1 MKISRVS
8 QRLAGGDGHGW
19 NAHNKGLALQ
29 AAGQDVILLSVGD
42 PDFAT
47 PEPIFYEALAAMKHD
62 RTHYSPSQGEPALRA
77 AIAALET
84 ATSDHPCDPDEVV
97 VFPGATNAIYAVLS
111 CLVNPGDEI
120 LVPEPM
126 YVGYWGITAALG
138 LRVRT
143 VPLDCANNFALDAAA
158 VRDAITDDTRVV
170 MVNTPGNP
178 GGNIITR
185 EQLADLASHCRDRD
199 IWLLCDEV
207 YSLITYKQRHVS
219 LRASARSL
227 DNTVMVDGL
236 SKSHAMSGWRV
247 GWAVAPRELV
257 PHLAR
262 FAGATMFGCP
272 QFIQDASAYAL
283 GHNIEHV
290 ERMRRE
296 YQRRRDYVVSRV
308 NTLPGLRCQAPDA
321 GMFVMVDVSARGMDG
336 DGFTEWLLEQA
347 RVTVVPGSAFGPS
360 GANFVRVTLCQPMD
374 VLARALDRL
383 ETLLRAPA
391 DGSVASRQGSGDG
404 RPVLA

>member
-1 MKISRVS
+1 MRVS
-8 QRLAGGDGHGW
+8 KVAQRLAGSDGNGW
-19 NAHNKGLALQ
+19 AVHDQGVALQ

-84 ATSDHPCDPDEVV
+84 QTSHHPCDPDEVV

-126 YVGYWGITAALG
+126 YVGYWGITGAIG
-138 LRVRT
+138 LHVRT
-143 VPLDCANNFALDAAA
+143 VPLDCANNFAFDAEA
-158 VRDAITDDTRVV
+158 VRNSITDETRVV

-178 GGNIITR
+178 GGNIIGR
-185 EQLADLASHCRDRD
+185 EQLADLAAHCRERG

-219 LRASARSL
+219 LRASARAL

-247 GWAVAPRELV
+247 GWAVAPGELV

-272 QFIQDASAYAL
+272 QFIQDASAFAL
-283 GHNIEHV
+283 AHNIEHV
-290 ERMRRE
+290 ERMRLE
-296 YQRRRDYVVSRV
+296 YQSRRDYVVGRV
-308 NTLPGLRCQAPDA
+308 NASPGLACHAPDA
-321 GMFVMVDVSARGMDG
+321 GMFVMVNVAALGMNG
-336 DGFTEWLLEQA
+336 DEFAQRLLDEVL
-347 RVTVVPGSAFGPS
+347 VTVVPGSAFGPS
-360 GANFVRVTLCQPMD
+360 AVDFVRVTLCQPMD
-374 VLARALDRL
+374 VLVRAMDRI
-383 ETLLRAPA
+383 EGMLRAPA
-391 DGSVASRQGSGDG
+391 GGVAAS
-404 RPVLA
+404 L

>member
-1 MKISRVS
+1 MMKISKMS
-8 QRLAGGDGHGW
+8 QRLAGSGGHGW
-19 NAHNKGLALQ
+19 AAHDKGLALQ
-29 AAGQDVILLSVGD
+29 AAGEDVILLSVGD
-42 PDFAT
+42 PDFPT

-62 RTHYSPSQGEPALRA
+62 RTHYSPAQGEPALRA
-77 AIAALET
+77 AVAALET
-84 ATSDHPCDPDEVV
+84 ETSDHPCDPEEIV

-126 YVGYWGITAALG
+126 YVGYWGITGALG

-143 VPLDCANNFALDAAA
+143 VPLDFANNFALDIAA
-158 VRDAITDDTRVV
+158 VRAAIPPDTRVL

-178 GGNIITR
+178 GGNIIGH
-185 EQLADLASHCRDRD
+185 EQLAELAAMCRERE
-199 IWLLCDEV
+199 IWLVCDEV

-262 FAGATMFGCP
+262 FAAATMFGCP

-283 GHNIEHV
+283 AHNIEHV

-296 YQRRRDYVVSRV
+296 YQRRRDYVVRRI
-308 NTLPGLRCQAPDA
+308 NALPGLSCQAPDA
-321 GMFVMVDVSARGMDG
+321 GMFVMVNVGALGMDG
-336 DGFTEWLLEQA
+336 DGFSEHLLEHA

-360 GANFVRVTLCQPMD
+360 AADFVRVTLCQPMA
-374 VLARALDRL
+374 VLERAMDRV
-383 ETLLRAPA
+383 EAMLLKPA
-391 DGSVASRQGSGDG
+391 GGVAASR
-404 RPVLA
+404 

>member
-1 MKISRVS
+1 MKISRMS
-8 QRLAGGDGHGW
+8 QRLAGSDGHGW
-19 NAHNKGLALQ
+19 DTHDKGLALQ

-62 RTHYSPSQGEPALRA
+62 RTHYSPAQGEPALRA
-77 AIAALET
+77 AIAALESE
-84 ATSDHPCDPDEVV
+84 TSDHPCDPDEIV

-126 YVGYWGITAALG
+126 YVGYWGITGALG
-138 LRVRT
+138 LRVQT
-143 VPLDCANNFALDAAA
+143 VPLDCANNFALNVAA

-178 GGNIITR
+178 GGNIIGR
-185 EQLADLASHCRDRD
+185 EPLAELAAHCRERD

-207 YSLITYKQRHVS
+207 YSLITYRQPHVS

-257 PHLAR
+257 PHLTR

-283 GHNIEHV
+283 AHNIEHV

-296 YQRRRDYVVSRV
+296 YQRRRDYVVERI
-308 NTLPGLRCQAPDA
+308 NALPGLSCQAPDA
-321 GMFVMVDVSARGMDG
+321 GMFVMVNVGALGTNG
-336 DGFTEWLLEQA
+336 DGFAERLLEQV

-360 GANFVRVTLCQPMD
+360 AANFVRVTLCQPMD
-374 VLARALDRL
+374 VLVRALDRI
-383 ETLLRAPA
+383 EAMLRAPLGGIA
-391 DGSVASRQGSGDG
+391 AS
-404 RPVLA
+404 L